1 MATESEPAQPAET
14 TIKAAAHVAGE
25 LAKCPVCGREVLQKT
40 MIPVLAEA
48 GPPGHAYVCVE
59 CARARID
66 TSQVTTPQGVTA
78 ASDEPDEATG
88 A

>member
-1 MATESEPAQPAET
+1 MAES
-14 TIKAAAHVAGE
+14 AGE
-25 LAKCPVCGREVLQKT
+25 LAKCPVCGREVLQKA

-48 GPPGHAYVCVE
+48 GPPGHAYICVE

-66 TSQVTTPQGVTA
+66 TSQVSVPQGVNA
-78 ASDEPDEATG
+78 ASDEPGEATG

>member
-1 MATESEPAQPAET
+1 MQDGGMAE
-14 TIKAAAHVAGE
+14 AAHVAGE
-25 LAKCPVCGREVLQKT
+25 AAKCPVCGREVLQKT
-40 MIPVLAEA
+40 MIPVLAEG

-66 TSQVTTPQGVTA
+66 TSQTGSPEGLDTA
-78 ASDEPDEATG
+78 PTEPGEAT